1 MMIGLVANLLLT
13 VDRDTTQ
20 LDEEL
25 DVSNSSFLMLGRSV
39 LDSLDP
45 LCTHEIE
52 VGHTNN
58 QSGFWGKSL
67 TL

>member
-25 DVSNSSFLMLGRSV
+25 DVSNSSFLMLGRSG

-45 LCTHEIE
+45 LGTH
-52 VGHTNN
+52 
-58 QSGFWGKSL
+58 
-67 TL
+67 